1 MNKMNK
7 KMNGDGRYEFN
18 LLYSIN
24 MLGVLIGISTSLY
37 RHTKYPRG
45 RGRVKVRVKVRAT
58 RASDGMPPAP
68 PRPIPCPV

>member
-37 RHTKYPRG
+37 HRHTKYSRG
-45 RGRVKVRVKVRAT
+45 RGRVKERGREIAT
-58 RASDGMPPAP
+58 DPAP
-68 PRPIPCPV
+68 

>member
-24 MLGVLIGISTSLY
+24 MLGVLIGPEQQELNQKSL
-37 RHTKYPRG
+37 
-45 RGRVKVRVKVRAT
+45 
-58 RASDGMPPAP
+58 ASVDPA
-68 PRPIPCPV
+68 I